1 MTSGHSEYGALTR
14 VMVQHARDAFVSDAH
29 IAAQWKRLNY
39 SAPPDFSL
47 AVDEYDRFLEIL
59 AGSGAEIVFLPRH
72 DSLTLD
78 SIYTRDASVLG
89 TDGVIL
95 CRMGKPARAA
105 EPCAQ
110 EPVLR
115 DQGCSVMGAIAGHGM
130 LEGGDLVWLDNRTVM
145 VGEGR
150 RTNAEGIRQLR
161 TFLGDVRVELL
172 VVPLPEYSSQ
182 HDVLHLMSLISP
194 IDKDLA
200 LVYPA
205 LLPSPSR
212 AVLRNRGFHLIDV
225 PDDEFEKMGTNVL
238 ALAPRDCVMLDG
250 NSGTR
255 AALERAGARVQVYQG
270 TEISVKGGGGPT
282 CLTRPLARRSE

>member
-1 MTSGHSEYGALTR
+1 MTNGHCEYGPLTR
-14 VMVQHARDAFVSDAH
+14 VMVQHARDAFLSDEH

-47 AVDEYDRFLEIL
+47 AVDEYDRFLEII
-59 AGSGAEIVFLPRH
+59 AGSGSEIVFLPRH

-89 TDGVIL
+89 TDGMIL
-95 CRMGKPARAA
+95 CRMGKAARAA
-105 EPCAQ
+105 EPSAQ

-115 DQGCSVMGAIAGHGM
+115 DQGCSVTGAIAAPGM
-130 LEGGDLVWLDNRTVM
+130 LEGGDLVWLDHRTVM

-150 RTNAEGIRQLR
+150 RTNAEGIGQLR
-161 TFLGDVRVELL
+161 TFLEDSRVELL
-172 VVPLPEYSSQ
+172 VVPLPEYPSQ

-205 LLPSPSR
+205 LLPAASR
-212 AVLRNRGFHLIDV
+212 IVLRDRGFRLIDV
-225 PDDEFEKMGTNVL
+225 PDEEFESMATNVL

-250 NSGTR
+250 NLRTR

-270 TEISVKGGGGPT
+270 AEISVKGGGGPT
-282 CLTRPLARRSE
+282 CLTRPLARRIA